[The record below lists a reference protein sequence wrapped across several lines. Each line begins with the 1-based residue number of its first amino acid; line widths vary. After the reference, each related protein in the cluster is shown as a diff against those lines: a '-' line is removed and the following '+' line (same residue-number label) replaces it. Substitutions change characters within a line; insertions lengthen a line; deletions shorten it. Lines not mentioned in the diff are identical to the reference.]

1 MVAPFA
7 STQRIVCTAVRGS
20 EPGLSGGNRISY
32 KPSEL
37 LPWADPYI
45 AGLVRKL
52 QSEVRFE
59 RATVALSMAAAGVL
73 AELEPPSP
81 SVDADWDSWDRPQ
94 WSTGSEVTE

>member
-7 STQRIVCTAVRGS
+7 STQRIVCTAVRGG
-20 EPGLSGGNRISY
+20 EPGLSHSNRITY

-59 RATVALSMAAAGVL
+59 RAAVVSSMASVGVL

-81 SVDADWDSWDRPQ
+81 SIDADWDSWDRPN
-94 WSTGSEVTE
+94 WNVDSEPTE